1 MRVDCWIVASI
12 KSIFDNIPLFDGF
25 FYFGECMCVC
35 IYFYLFPLA
44 LVCVSRHVL
53 NIQKWPVSKKY
64 RKIWFYFG
72 VFLNIHSSYCFF
84 GSRKLFSF
92 LFRMCSR
99 NNQPLFVKRFHFF
112 ARRFYFAVV
121 LLLFASCF
129 VVYIVYFFPYFW
141 YENQLLAIRNHYI
154 WVNVCAECVYSICM
168 PFFVLFIVTWMTIS
182 FSLCVSFSLWFSLI
196 FILSLCNLCKSIFF
210 LRQFLHDG
218 WMKLT
223 DFSLLINF
231 AILIS
236 VFLLFLFFK

>member
-12 KSIFDNIPLFDGF
+12 KSIFDSIPLFDGF
-25 FYFGECMCVC
+25 FSSFGECMCVC

-112 ARRFYFAVV
+112 FARRFYFAVV

-129 VVYIVYFFPYFW
+129 VVYIVYFFHTFDMKINCWPFVTTTFGW
-141 YENQLLAIRNHYI
+141 MCVRS
-154 WVNVCAECVYSICM
+154 AECGVCIVYACLSLFYLLLHEW
-168 PFFVLFIVTWMTIS
+168 PFHLVYAYL
-182 FSLCVSFSLWFSLI
+182 SLYGFPWFS
-196 FILSLCNLCKSIFF
+196 F
-210 LRQFLHDG
+210 
-218 WMKLT
+218 
-223 DFSLLINF
+223 
-231 AILIS
+231 
-236 VFLLFLFFK
+236 

>member
-1 MRVDCWIVASI
+1 
-12 KSIFDNIPLFDGF
+12 
-25 FYFGECMCVC
+25 MCVC

-112 ARRFYFAVV
+112 FCSSLLFCRCFVTFR
-121 LLLFASCF
+121 LLLCRLHC
-129 VVYIVYFFPYFW
+129 VFFPYFW

-154 WVNVCAECVYSICM
+154 WVNVCTECGVRSVYSICM
-168 PFFVLFIVTWMTIS
+168 SFFVLFIVTWMTIS

-210 LRQFLHDG
+210 FRQFLHDG

-231 AILIS
+231 SYFNQRFFTLS
-236 VFLLFLFFK
+236 LLQLYK